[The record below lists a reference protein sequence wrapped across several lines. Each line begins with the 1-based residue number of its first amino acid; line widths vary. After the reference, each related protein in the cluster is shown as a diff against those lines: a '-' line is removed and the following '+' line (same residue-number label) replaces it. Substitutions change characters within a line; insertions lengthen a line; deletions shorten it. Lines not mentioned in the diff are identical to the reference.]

1 MKRKFEEI
9 LEECLSA
16 HLEGRRSLQ
25 ESLSLYPSMAAELE
39 PLLRTAAS
47 VSASFRDHSPS
58 PYRQEVGRQRFLA
71 AASARVRARALT
83 STVNGFDRTRNR
95 WSVRQWGLL
104 GAAAAAVTVVVLVGL
119 SMGGDGGSS
128 TSVGHGPT
136 AAPSASAAPEFVA
149 SIKEVQDRLNMLKAK
164 ATQGEEIEAEDIQLL
179 AEATKKLAEQPGL
192 DGLTEESKHQLTTL
206 INEQIPFLEQLAE
219 DTPGEQS
226 EPVRT
231 VLNLTKDLADKSG
244 IPIFTTGATSAGST
258 PTPTPTNPSAET
270 PTPAPTAEP
279 TGTATPVET
288 PSPSPA
294 GSPDS
299 STLPT
304 PEPVRVPLSL
314 P

>member
-1 MKRKFEEI
+1 
-9 LEECLSA
+9 
-16 HLEGRRSLQ
+16 
-25 ESLSLYPSMAAELE
+25 
-39 PLLRTAAS
+39 
-47 VSASFRDHSPS
+47 
-58 PYRQEVGRQRFLA
+58 
-71 AASARVRARALT
+71 
-83 STVNGFDRTRNR
+83 
-95 WSVRQWGLL
+95 
-104 GAAAAAVTVVVLVGL
+104 
-119 SMGGDGGSS
+119 MGN
-128 TSVGHGPT
+128 VPT

-219 DTPGEQS
+219 DAPEEQS
-226 EPVRT
+226 DPVRT

-244 IPIFTTGATSAGST
+244 IPIFTTAATSAGGT
-258 PTPTPTNPSAET
+258 PTPTPTSPAAET

-288 PSPSPA
+288 PSPA